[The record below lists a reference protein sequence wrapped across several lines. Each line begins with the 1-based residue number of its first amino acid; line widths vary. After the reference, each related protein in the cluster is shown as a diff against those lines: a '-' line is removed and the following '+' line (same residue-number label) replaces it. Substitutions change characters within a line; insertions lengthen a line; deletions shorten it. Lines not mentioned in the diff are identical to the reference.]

1 MSVFATF
8 TPSFSMTEFSGAEEE
23 EDARKFRTES
33 REKCRPLFYRW
44 TSKGDGQICFG
55 FGVVVVR
62 MMNVNEEVRGLTHAC
77 LQMEFLMLPTKC
89 LTSSFR
95 PCWT

>member
-23 EDARKFRTES
+23 KDARKFRTGKVS
-33 REKCRPLFYRW
+33 STFLPLDI
-44 TSKGDGQICFG
+44 KGRRTNVYFLVRKQICFG

-62 MMNVNEEVRGLTHAC
+62 MMNVNE
-77 LQMEFLMLPTKC
+77 
-89 LTSSFR
+89 
-95 PCWT
+95 